1 MVWVICWKSSNLTL
15 SMQAKYSLKRQLLL
29 WLLIPQLV
37 LWLAGALLSFQVA
50 NHFANELIDNS
61 LLQIARGLS
70 RQIRTQSDGQVGADF
85 PQATHFLLDDSQD
98 EPLLYSV
105 ETSSGQKILSNFDF
119 PAHTDTL
126 PPVAEQPVF
135 HNLVKL
141 PNPVRMVS
149 VYYPLG
155 NDAKGQT
162 RWLHVQAAKSLA
174 RRNHLSRQIMLTI
187 ALPLGGLLIV
197 MSFLVWLGIN
207 RGLQPLNGLQ
217 RLVENRNPQ
226 DQAPFELSH
235 APQELHAL
243 AKALTQLLSTTQQS
257 VARQRRFIA
266 DAAHQLRTP
275 LAGLKSQTELAMRE
289 TEPEQLRARLNMVH
303 TSATRSIHLVNQLLT
318 LARSEPGTQ
327 NGMPRVKVDLARLI
341 RDLTAESVPRALA
354 AGMDLGC
361 DTALNEAV
369 IEGNSALLRELFVNL
384 VENAIK
390 YIPRGGNITVRLSE
404 DTSRYIVEV
413 EDNGSGIPD
422 DDKPRVFERFY
433 RREQTGNGCG
443 LGMAIVKEIAER
455 HGGTVDLLDAL
466 PHGLI
471 VRVELPK
478 EQPLPPAH

>member
-1 MVWVICWKSSNLTL
+1 
-15 SMQAKYSLKRQLLL
+15 MQAKYSLKRQLLL

-50 NHFANELIDNS
+50 SHFANEVIDNS
-61 LLQIARGLS
+61 LLQLADSLAR
-70 RQIRTQSDGQVGADF
+70 QVHVEDDKVVARY
-85 PQATHFLLDDSQD
+85 PEATHLLLDAPQD
-98 EPLLYSV
+98 DQLLYAISGPD
-105 ETSSGQKILSNFDF
+105 GQKILGNFSF
-119 PAHTDTL
+119 PTSPEPRQTPGSEPAYRNLMQL
-126 PPVAEQPVF
+126 PS
-135 HNLVKL
+135 
-141 PNPVRMVS
+141 PVRMVS
-149 VYYPLG
+149 VYYPLDKTG
-155 NDAKGQT
+155 QGQT
-162 RWLHVQAAKSLA
+162 RWIHVEAARSLA
-174 RRNHLSRQIMLTI
+174 SRNHLSRQIMLTI
-187 ALPLGGLLIV
+187 ALPLGGLLVV

-207 RGLQPLNGLQ
+207 RGLRPLNGLQ
-217 RLVENRNPQ
+217 RLVEKRTPQ

-243 AKALTQLLSTTQQS
+243 AKALTQLLSTTHES

-289 TEPEQLRARLNMVH
+289 TEPEQLRARLHMVH

-327 NGMPRVKVDLARLI
+327 SGMPRVKVDLARLI

-361 DTALNEAV
+361 DTALTEAV

-390 YIPRGGNITVRLSE
+390 YIPRGGNITVRLTE
-404 DTSRYIVEV
+404 DDTRYVVEV
-413 EDNGSGIPD
+413 EDSGSGIPD

-455 HGGTVDLLDAL
+455 HGGSVTLLDAK

-471 VRVELPK
+471 VHVELPK
-478 EQPLPPAH
+478 EQRRLPA

>member
-1 MVWVICWKSSNLTL
+1 
-15 SMQAKYSLKRQLLL
+15 MQAKYSLKRQLLL

-50 NHFANELIDNS
+50 SHFANEVIDNS
-61 LLQIARGLS
+61 LLQLANSLARQVHVEGGKAIAR
-70 RQIRTQSDGQVGADF
+70 F
-85 PQATHFLLDDSQD
+85 PEATHLLLDTSPDDQ
-98 EPLLYSV
+98 LLYAVSG
-105 ETSSGQKILSNFDF
+105 SDGQKILGNFSF
-119 PAHTDTL
+119 PAAADIKQK
-126 PPVAEQPVF
+126 PGNEPVF
-135 HNLVKL
+135 SNLMQL
-141 PNPVRMVS
+141 PSPVRMVS
-149 VYYPLG
+149 IYYPLDKAG
-155 NDAKGQT
+155 
-162 RWLHVQAAKSLA
+162 WIHIEAAKSLA
-174 RRNHLSRQIMLTI
+174 SRNHLSRQIMLTI
-187 ALPLGGLLIV
+187 ALPLGGLLVV

-207 RGLQPLNGLQ
+207 RGLRPLNGLQ
-217 RLVENRNPQ
+217 RLVEKRSPQ

-243 AKALTQLLSTTQQS
+243 AKALTQLLSTTHES

-289 TEPEQLRARLNMVH
+289 TEPEQLRARLHMVH

-327 NGMPRVKVDLARLI
+327 SGMPRVKVDLARLI

-390 YIPRGGNITVRLSE
+390 YIPRGGNITVRLTE
-404 DTSRYIVEV
+404 DDTRYVVEV
-413 EDNGSGIPD
+413 EDSGSGIPD

-455 HGGTVDLLDAL
+455 HGGSVSLLDAK

-471 VRVELPK
+471 VHVELPK
-478 EQPLPPAH
+478 EQRRLSA